1 MTAPTAFRIRRWTA
15 SERLGDIMAMIHDA
29 FGGLVPPSGVL
40 KETAA
45 DLAARQRDGLVLVAQ
60 AGERFIGSV
69 FCARKGDALY
79 LTRLATAPDWRR
91 RGVGRALMAAAES
104 EARAGG
110 AARLT
115 LRVRVTL
122 PDNLAYFARA
132 GFAVTGEGQEDGRT
146 PFYTMERR
154 LSSPPGGRSTD

>member
-1 MTAPTAFRIRRWTA
+1 MTAPAAFSIRRWTA
-15 SERLGDIMAMIHDA
+15 SGRLGDIMAMIHDA
-29 FGGLVPPSGVL
+29 FGGLVPASGVL
-40 KETAA
+40 KETVA
-45 DLAARQRDGLVLVAQ
+45 DLAARQRDGFVLVAQ

-104 EARAGG
+104 EARSGDAT
-110 AARLT
+110 RLT

-122 PDNLAYFARA
+122 PGNLDYFRKLA
-132 GFAVTGEGQEDGRT
+132 FVVTGEGQEDGRT

-154 LSSPPGGRSTD
+154 LD

>member
-1 MTAPTAFRIRRWTA
+1 MTAPTAFRIHRWTT
-15 SERLGDIMAMIHDA
+15 SERLGDIMAMIHTA
-29 FGGLVPPSGVL
+29 FAGFEPPSGVL
-40 KETAA
+40 NETVA
-45 DLAARQRDGLVLVAQ
+45 DLATRQRDGLVLVAQ

-79 LTRLATAPDWRR
+79 LTRLACAPDWRR

-154 LSSPPGGRSTD
+154 LSSPPGAHSTD

>member
-1 MTAPTAFRIRRWTA
+1 MTAPAAFSIRRWTA
-15 SERLGDIMAMIHDA
+15 SGRLGDIMAMIHDA
-29 FGGLVPPSGVL
+29 FGGLVPASGVL
-40 KETAA
+40 EETVA
-45 DLAARQRDGLVLVAQ
+45 DLAARQRDGFVLVAQ

-104 EARAGG
+104 EARAGD
-110 AARLT
+110 ATRLT

-122 PDNLAYFARA
+122 PGNLDYFRKLA
-132 GFAVTGEGQEDGRT
+132 FIVTGEGQEDGRT

-154 LSSPPGGRSTD
+154 LD

>member
-1 MTAPTAFRIRRWTA
+1 MTAPAAFSIRRWTA
-15 SERLGDIMAMIHDA
+15 SGRLGDIMAMIHDA
-29 FGGLVPPSGVL
+29 FGGLVPASGVL
-40 KETAA
+40 KETVAG
-45 DLAARQRDGLVLVAQ
+45 LAARQRDGFVLVAQ

-104 EARAGG
+104 EARAGD
-110 AARLT
+110 ATRLT

-122 PDNLAYFARA
+122 PGNLDYFRKLA
-132 GFAVTGEGQEDGRT
+132 FIVTGEGQEDGRT

-154 LSSPPGGRSTD
+154 LD